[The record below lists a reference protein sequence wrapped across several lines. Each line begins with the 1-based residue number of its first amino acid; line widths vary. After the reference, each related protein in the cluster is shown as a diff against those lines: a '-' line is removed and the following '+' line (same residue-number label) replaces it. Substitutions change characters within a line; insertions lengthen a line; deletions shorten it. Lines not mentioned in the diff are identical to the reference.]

1 MQRGHFKYGRPEMN
15 GTSAIFLLK
24 KSSHEF
30 VTALFFVRKALVKE
44 RREKENG
51 KERELL

>member
-1 MQRGHFKYGRPEMN
+1 MQRGHFKYGRPEIN

-30 VTALFFVRKALVKE
+30 MAALFFVRKALVKRKE
-44 RREKENG
+44 RENE